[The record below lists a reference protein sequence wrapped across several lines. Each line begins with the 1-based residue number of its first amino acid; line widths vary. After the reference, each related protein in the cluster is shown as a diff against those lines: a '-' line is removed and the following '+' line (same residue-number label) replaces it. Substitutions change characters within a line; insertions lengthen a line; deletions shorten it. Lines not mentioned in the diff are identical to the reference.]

1 MPSHQGGAV
10 RHALV
15 SSMRAAL
22 TRATW
27 MRAAVLA
34 LACTLA
40 GCGGGAN
47 LFGGGSPIVEG
58 PAPAPAPTTAVTS
71 APLGSTPGAVTGAT
85 GGGTGGVKVG
95 VILPLSAGG
104 NAGIAGQSMRN
115 AAEMAL
121 AEFSGA
127 NIQLVV
133 KDDGGTAPGAQRAA
147 TQALDEGAEILL
159 GPLFAHSV
167 TSAKQVA
174 RSRGVPM
181 ISFST
186 DTNVASS
193 GTYLLSFLPE
203 SDVDRVIS
211 YAISQNKKSFVA
223 LFPNNAYGGV
233 VEAEFNQVVA
243 KRGGR
248 VVLVEHYSEDR
259 KTLAEMVK
267 QVAQAAGRGDALFI
281 PDGGDGVG
289 DIIHALATGGV
300 NLKQFTVLGT
310 GLWADDQRITANNML
325 EGAWF
330 ASPETAGYK
339 SFAERY
345 RARYHQDPVRQ
356 ATLAYDAVALVA
368 ALVKTQGTQ
377 RFSSDVLTNPSGFT
391 GIDGVFRFR
400 GDGSNQRGLA
410 VMKVTQSGAQVVS
423 AAPHSF
429 NGSGI

>member
-10 RHALV
+10 RRALV
-15 SSMRAAL
+15 SSMRAAWM
-22 TRATW
+22 RPTW
-27 MRAAVLA
+27 MRAAALVLA
-34 LACTLA
+34 GALA
-40 GCGGGAN
+40 GCGGGTN
-47 LFGGGSPIVEG
+47 LFGSGSPIVGG
-58 PAPAPAPTTAVTS
+58 PAPAAAPTTAVTS
-71 APLGSTPGAVTGAT
+71 APLGGTTGSTG
-85 GGGTGGVKVG
+85 GGVKVG

-121 AEFSGA
+121 AEFNGA

-133 KDDGGTAPGAQRAA
+133 KDDSGTAPGATQAT
-147 TQALDEGAEILL
+147 TQALDEGAEIIL

-174 RSRGVPM
+174 RSRGVPL
-181 ISFST
+181 IAFST
-186 DTNVASS
+186 DTNVAST
-193 GTYLLSFLPE
+193 GAYLLSFLPE

-223 LFPNNAYGGV
+223 LIPSNAYGGV
-233 VEAEFNQVVA
+233 VEAEFKQVVA

-259 KTLAEMVK
+259 KALGELVK
-267 QVAQAAGRGDALFI
+267 QVAQAAGKGDALFI

-310 GLWADDQRITANNML
+310 GLWADDQRITANNLL

-330 ASPETAGYK
+330 AAPETTGYK

-345 RARYHQDPVRQ
+345 RARYHQEPVRQ

-368 ALVKTQGTQ
+368 ALAKTQGQQ
-377 RFSSDVLTNPSGFT
+377 RFSTDVLTNPSGFT

-400 GDGSNQRGLA
+400 GDGFNQRGLA
-410 VMKVTQSGAQVVS
+410 VMKVMPSGAQVI
-423 AAPHSF
+423 APAPKSF
-429 NGSGI
+429 NGSAI

>member
-10 RHALV
+10 RNALV
-15 SSMRAAL
+15 SWIRAAAL
-22 TRATW
+22 
-27 MRAAVLA
+27 VLA
-34 LACTLA
+34 CALA

-58 PAPAPAPTTAVTS
+58 SAPAPAPTTAVTS
-71 APLGSTPGAVTGAT
+71 APLGGTTGSTG
-85 GGGTGGVKVG
+85 GGVKVG

-121 AEFSGA
+121 AEFNGA

-133 KDDGGTAPGAQRAA
+133 KDDSGTAPGATQAT
-147 TQALDEGAEILL
+147 TQALDEGAEIIL

-167 TSAKQVA
+167 ASAKQVA
-174 RSRGVPM
+174 RARGVPL
-181 ISFST
+181 IAFST
-186 DTNVASS
+186 DTNVAAS

-223 LFPNNAYGGV
+223 LIPSNAYGGV

-259 KTLAEMVK
+259 KTLGELVK
-267 QVAQAAGRGDALFI
+267 QVAQAAGKGDALFI

-310 GLWADDQRITANNML
+310 GLWADDQRITANNLL

-330 ASPETAGYK
+330 AAPETTGYR

-345 RARYHQDPVRQ
+345 RARYHQEPVRQ

-368 ALVKTQGTQ
+368 ALVKTQGQQ
-377 RFSSDVLTNPSGFT
+377 RFSTDMLTNPSGYT

-423 AAPHSF
+423 PAPRSF
-429 NGSGI
+429 NGSAI

>member
-15 SSMRAAL
+15 SL
-22 TRATW
+22 TRAAWTPAAW
-27 MRAAVLA
+27 TRAAALA
-34 LACTLA
+34 LACALA

-58 PAPAPAPTTAVTS
+58 PAPAPTAAPTTAVTS
-71 APLGSTPGAVTGAT
+71 APLGSTPGAVTGA
-85 GGGTGGVKVG
+85 TGGVKVG

-133 KDDGGTAPGAQRAA
+133 KDDGGTAPGAQQAA
-147 TQALDEGAEILL
+147 TQAIDEGAEILL

-203 SDVDRVIS
+203 SDVDRIIS

-223 LFPNNAYGGV
+223 LFPSNAYGGV

-259 KTLAEMVK
+259 SKLAEMVK

-281 PDGGDGVG
+281 PDSGDGVG

-300 NLKQFTVLGT
+300 NLRQFTVLGT

-325 EGAWF
+325 DGAWF
-330 ASPETAGYK
+330 AAPETTGYK

-368 ALVKTQGTQ
+368 ALVKTQGQQ

-410 VMKVTQSGAQVVS
+410 VMKVTQAGAQVVS
-423 AAPHSF
+423 AAPHTF

>member
-1 MPSHQGGAV
+1 MPRHQGGAV

-15 SSMRAAL
+15 S
-22 TRATW
+22 W
-27 MRAAVLA
+27 MRAASLRAIWKRAAALA
-34 LACTLA
+34 LAGALA

-47 LFGGGSPIVEG
+47 LFGGGTPIVG
-58 PAPAPAPTTAVTS
+58 GPAPAPTTAVTS
-71 APLGSTPGAVTGAT
+71 APLGGAT
-85 GGGTGGVKVG
+85 GSTGGVKVG
-95 VILPLSAGG
+95 LILPLSAGG

-121 AEFSGA
+121 AEFTGA

-133 KDDGGTAPGAQRAA
+133 KDDAGTAPGATQAT
-147 TQALDEGAEILL
+147 TQALDEGAEILV

-167 TSAKQVA
+167 TSAKQIA

-186 DTNVASS
+186 DSNVASS

-203 SDVDRVIS
+203 SDVDRIIS

-223 LFPNNAYGGV
+223 LFPSNAYGGV

-243 KRGGR
+243 KRGAR

-259 KTLAEMVK
+259 KTLGEMVK

-281 PDGGDGVG
+281 PDSGEGVG
-289 DIIHALATGGV
+289 DVIHALATGGV
-300 NLKQFTVLGT
+300 NLRQFTVLGT
-310 GLWADDQRITANNML
+310 GLWADDQRITANNLL

-330 ASPETAGYK
+330 AAPETTGYRG
-339 SFAERY
+339 FAERY
-345 RARYHQDPVRQ
+345 RARYHQEPVRQ
-356 ATLAYDAVALVA
+356 ATLAYDAVALLA
-368 ALVKTQGTQ
+368 ALVKTQGQQ
-377 RFSSDVLTNPSGFT
+377 RFSNDVLTNPSGFT

-410 VMKVTQSGAQVVS
+410 VMKVTSSGAQVV
-423 AAPHSF
+423 APAPRSF
-429 NGSGI
+429 NGSAI

>member
-1 MPSHQGGAV
+1 
-10 RHALV
+10 
-15 SSMRAAL
+15 MRAASVQPVWK
-22 TRATW
+22 RAVP
-27 MRAAVLA
+27 MRLAVLA
-34 LACTLA
+34 LAGALA
-40 GCGGGAN
+40 GCGAGSNLFSGGA
-47 LFGGGSPIVEG
+47 PIVAG
-58 PAPAPAPTTAVTS
+58 PAAAPTTAVTS
-71 APLGSTPGAVTGAT
+71 APLGTTTGSTG
-85 GGGTGGVKVG
+85 GGVKVG

-121 AEFSGA
+121 SEFNGA

-133 KDDGGTAPGAQRAA
+133 KDDGGTGPGATQAA
-147 TQALDEGAEILL
+147 TQALDEGAEIIV

-174 RSRGVPM
+174 RLRGVPM

-203 SDVDRVIS
+203 SDVDRIVS

-223 LFPNNAYGGV
+223 LFPSNAYGGV

-248 VVLVEHYSEDR
+248 VVLVEHYNEDR
-259 KTLAEMVK
+259 KTLGEMVK

-281 PDGGDGVG
+281 PDSGEAVG
-289 DIIHALATGGV
+289 DVIHALATGGV

-310 GLWADDQRITANNML
+310 GLWADDQRITANNLL

-330 ASPETAGYK
+330 AAPENAGYR

-345 RARYHQDPVRQ
+345 RARFHQDPVRQ
-356 ATLAYDAVALVA
+356 ATLAYDAVAMVA
-368 ALVKTQGTQ
+368 ALVKTQGQQ
-377 RFSSDVLTNPSGFT
+377 RFTNDVLTNPSGFT

-410 VMKVTQSGAQVVS
+410 VMKVTQSGAQVI
-423 AAPHSF
+423 APAPRNF
-429 NGSGI
+429 NGSAI

>member
-1 MPSHQGGAV
+1 MPSHKGDAV

-15 SSMRAAL
+15 S
-22 TRATW
+22 W
-27 MRAAVLA
+27 MRAATLT
-34 LACTLA
+34 LACSLA
-40 GCGGGAN
+40 GCGGGTN
-47 LFGGGSPIVEG
+47 LFGGGTPIVAG
-58 PAPAPAPTTAVTS
+58 PAAAPTSAVTS
-71 APLGSTPGAVTGAT
+71 APLGGTTGSTG
-85 GGGTGGVKVG
+85 GGVKVG

-121 AEFSGA
+121 AEFNGA

-133 KDDGGTAPGAQRAA
+133 KDDGGTAPGAQQAA
-147 TQALDEGAEILL
+147 MQAVDEGAEIIV

-181 ISFST
+181 IAFST
-186 DTNVASS
+186 DSNVASS

-223 LFPNNAYGGV
+223 LFPSNAYGGV

-259 KTLAEMVK
+259 SKLGEMVK

-281 PDGGDGVG
+281 PDSGEGVG
-289 DIIHALATGGV
+289 DVIHALATGGV
-300 NLKQFTVLGT
+300 NLRQFTVLGT
-310 GLWADDQRITANNML
+310 GLWADDQRITANNLL

-330 ASPETAGYK
+330 AAPETTGYRG
-339 SFAERY
+339 FAERY
-345 RARYHQDPVRQ
+345 RARYHTDPVRQ
-356 ATLAYDAVALVA
+356 ATLAYDAVALLA
-368 ALVKTQGTQ
+368 ALVKTQGQ
-377 RFSSDVLTNPSGFT
+377 LRFSNDVLTNPSGFT

-410 VMKVTQSGAQVVS
+410 VMKVTSSGAQVI
-423 AAPHSF
+423 APAPRSF
-429 NGSGI
+429 NGSAI

>member
-1 MPSHQGGAV
+1 MPRHQGGAV

-15 SSMRAAL
+15 SRMRAASMRAIWN
-22 TRATW
+22 RAVP
-27 MRAAVLA
+27 MRLAALA
-34 LACTLA
+34 LAGALA
-40 GCGGGAN
+40 GCGGGSN
-47 LFGGGSPIVEG
+47 LFGGGTPLVEG
-58 PAPAPAPTTAVTS
+58 PAPAPTTAVTS
-71 APLGSTPGAVTGAT
+71 APLGGAT
-85 GGGTGGVKVG
+85 GSTGGVKVG
-95 VILPLSAGG
+95 LILPLSAGG

-121 AEFSGA
+121 AEFTGA

-133 KDDGGTAPGAQRAA
+133 KDDAGTAPGATQA
-147 TQALDEGAEILL
+147 TTHALDEGAEIIV

-186 DTNVASS
+186 DSNVASS

-203 SDVDRVIS
+203 SDVDRIIS

-223 LFPNNAYGGV
+223 LFPSNAYGGV

-259 KTLAEMVK
+259 KNLSEMVK

-281 PDGGDGVG
+281 PDSGDGVG

-310 GLWADDQRITANNML
+310 GLWADDQRITENNLL

-330 ASPETAGYK
+330 AAPETTGYRG
-339 SFAERY
+339 FAERY
-345 RARYHQDPVRQ
+345 RARYHQEPVRQ
-356 ATLAYDAVALVA
+356 ATLAYDAVALLA
-368 ALVKTQGTQ
+368 ALVKTQGQQ
-377 RFSSDVLTNPSGFT
+377 RFSNDVLTNPSGFT

-410 VMKVTQSGAQVVS
+410 VMKVTSSGAQVV
-423 AAPHSF
+423 APAPRSF
-429 NGSGI
+429 NGSAI